1 MSDAPRTVAALF
13 DTHGNLPALDAVLA
27 ELAAEPPDLVVFGG
41 DTVNGPFPRETVE
54 RLRGLE
60 LPAVHLR
67 GNGERELLDGADPW
81 GAAQLDEDG
90 RRFVE
95 SFEPSV
101 TLDVAGIGRV
111 LLCHAAPGDDEQI
124 VTPRTP
130 EDVLTR
136 IYGDLGV
143 DVVLL
148 GHTHVRLDRTVG
160 GVRIVGPGSVG
171 WPYADEPGAYWA
183 LLAGGRIE
191 LRHTPYDLPAAAA
204 AIARSEWPLAEEF
217 ARENVEQ
224 VPTAAE
230 ATDVFEAQREARG

>member
-1 MSDAPRTVAALF
+1 MTDGLRTVAALF
-13 DTHGNLPALDAVLA
+13 DAHGNLPALDAVLA
-27 ELAAEPPDLVVFGG
+27 ELAADPPDLVVFGG

-54 RLRGLE
+54 RLRSLE

-81 GAAQLDEDG
+81 SAAQLDHDA

-95 SFEPSV
+95 SFRASV
-101 TLDVAGIGRV
+101 TLELPGLGRV
-111 LLCHAAPGDDEQI
+111 LLCHAAPEDDEQI
-124 VTPRTP
+124 VTPKTP
-130 EDVLTR
+130 EDVLAR
-136 IYGDLGV
+136 IYGGLGV

-148 GHTHVRLDRTVG
+148 GHTHVRIDRTID

-191 LRHTPYDLPAAAA
+191 LRHTRYDLPAAAA
-204 AIARSEWPLAEEF
+204 TIARSEWPLADEF

-224 VPTAAE
+224 VPTAEE
-230 ATDVFEAQREARG
+230 ATDLFEAQREARG